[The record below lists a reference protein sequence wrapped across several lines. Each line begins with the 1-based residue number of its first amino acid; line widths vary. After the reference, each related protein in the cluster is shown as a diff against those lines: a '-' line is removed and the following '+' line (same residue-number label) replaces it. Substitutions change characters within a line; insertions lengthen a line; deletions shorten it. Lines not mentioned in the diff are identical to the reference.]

1 MKAKQLAAALA
12 VVGLTFGVAACSQDE
27 ATVEETTAAQTGA
40 DDAAP
45 AAQMPTAEELN
56 AVLMRA
62 ADPNLPINERVH
74 TVQGGEQAPELF
86 DKMSQSQQESGAQF
100 QVVDP
105 VLPGYTANSVLATVS
120 FTRPD
125 AEQQFADDVEFIFD
139 DGNWKISQSWACFLI
154 TNTLPP
160 EEVPAM
166 CSAGTPGQ
174 PPAEAPAP
182 EPEAPAP
189 AAGGEVPVEAPVE
202 QEVQE
207 APAL

>member
-12 VVGLTFGVAACSQDE
+12 VVGLTFGVSACSEDE
-27 ATVEETTAAQTGA
+27 ATVEETTAAPTDGQ
-40 DDAAP
+40 DAAP
-45 AAQMPTAEELN
+45 AQMPTAEELN

-74 TVQGGEQAPELF
+74 TVQGGEQVPELF

-125 AEQQFADDVEFIFD
+125 AEQQLAQDVEFVHE
-139 DGNWKISQSWACFLI
+139 DGAWKISQSWACFLI
-154 TNTLPP
+154 SNTLPA

-166 CSAGTPGQ
+166 CMSNT
-174 PPAEAPAP
+174 PAEAPAP
-182 EPEAPAP
+182 DAPANPEAPAP
-189 AAGGEVPVEAPVE
+189 APGGEVPMEAPVE
-202 QEVQE
+202 EQFQE